1 MKNFKKNTSLGN
13 LGHCIRFTF
22 LVFVDV
28 NHMYFLWHLKCYT
41 WTLSNYSHMFRQH
54 VSW

>member
-13 LGHCIRFTF
+13 LGHCIRFT

-41 WTLSNYSHMFRQH
+41 WTLSNYFHMFRQH